1 MVGPVSPISNMLLNS
16 YVDTQTRHN
25 VVSDTTGGTNRIDTT
40 VFKTVYYQYD
50 HGTISVRNVS
60 SSSQTVNISV

>member
-1 MVGPVSPISNMLLNS
+1 MVGPVSPVSNMLLSS
-16 YVDTQTRHN
+16 YVNTETRTSIVNSGGDT
-25 VVSDTTGGTNRIDTT
+25 GRIDST

-60 SSSQTVNISV
+60 SSSQIINLLV

>member
-1 MVGPVSPISNMLLNS
+1 MVGPVSPISNMLLSS

-25 VVSDTTGGTNRIDTT
+25 VVSDPAGGTNRIDTT
-40 VFKTVYYQYD
+40 VFRTVYYQYD

-60 SSSQTVNISV
+60 SSSQTLNILV

>member
-16 YVDTQTRHN
+16 YVNTETRTSVIN
-25 VVSDTTGGTNRIDTT
+25 TGGDTGRIDTT
-40 VFKTVYYQYD
+40 IFRTVYYQYD

-60 SSSQTVNISV
+60 SSSQILDVSV

>member
-1 MVGPVSPISNMLLNS
+1 MVGPVSAISSALLNS

-25 VVSDTTGGTNRIDTT
+25 VVTDPTGGTNRIDTT

-60 SSSQTVNISV
+60 SSSQTINISV